1 MAGARDEAGYLHV
14 RHLGAGS
21 FGSVAVVE
29 RGGSEFVLKSMDTS
43 RYSAKERQRALQ
55 EIQILAAMD
64 HVNIVKVRTWNK
76 QYRGHVPQ
84 TVLVC
89 EAHLSLTG
97 LWHLSSTRKRC
108 TTTSL
113 TPRGSASSWSSQTA
127 ATFRI

>member
-64 HVNIVKVRTWNK
+64 HVNIVKVRNRK
-76 QYRGHVPQ
+76 GPGHGTNNIV
-84 TVLVC
+84 VMCLRRC
-89 EAHLSLTG
+89 LSARLTCHSPVFG
-97 LWHLSSTRKRC
+97 ILAPLAKGAR
-108 TTTSL
+108 L
-113 TPRGSASSWSSQTA
+113 LP
-127 ATFRI
+127 